1 MKAAAAVSPFR
12 GAIAFN
18 NVSFAYP
25 SRPDVPVLTNLTLD
39 IPVNATYAFVGS
51 SGAGK
56 STVLALLERF
66 YDASSGTITVDGV
79 DLKALDP
86 RYLRRHVALV
96 AQEPVLFAMTVAQ
109 NIAYGYAAARGN
121 PDASPTRAEV
131 QAAAEAAFAHEF
143 ILSFPEGYD
152 TLVGERGVRLSGGQ
166 KQRIAIARALLVD
179 PRVLLLDE
187 ATSALDA
194 ESEHLVQKAI
204 NALMQSRTTLVV
216 AHRLS
221 TVRSA
226 DQIVVIADHAVSAV
240 GTHDVLMQT
249 SAIYADLVKRQLSAG
264 MDAPASPA
272 DPMDPAVPS
281 AVLEGSPAAGGGSSA
296 AL

>member
-1 MKAAAAVSPFR
+1 
-12 GAIAFN
+12 
-18 NVSFAYP
+18 
-25 SRPDVPVLTNLTLD
+25 
-39 IPVNATYAFVGS
+39 
-51 SGAGK
+51 
-56 STVLALLERF
+56 
-66 YDASSGTITVDGV
+66 
-79 DLKALDP
+79 
-86 RYLRRHVALV
+86 
-96 AQEPVLFAMTVAQ
+96 MTVAQ